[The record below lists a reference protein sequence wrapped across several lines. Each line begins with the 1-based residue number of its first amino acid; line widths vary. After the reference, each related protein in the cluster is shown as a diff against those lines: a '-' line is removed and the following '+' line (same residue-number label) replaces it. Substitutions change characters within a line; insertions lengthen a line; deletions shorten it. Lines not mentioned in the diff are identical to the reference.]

1 MKLSNLISPNIPE
14 LSLKDNVVNALN
26 LMEEYHV
33 FHLPV
38 VTEGKYI
45 GLADKETLLD
55 VDNPLKARITELLD
69 ISISPNQHINDVV
82 KIFSTQDLS
91 ILPIK
96 DDEDNYLGSI
106 TLENMV
112 DTIADRHAIHE
123 LGGIIILEMDPR
135 DYSMQQIAGIVESN
149 DSKILSSST
158 HADEESKKLHVTVK
172 VNTLEI
178 GGILQAFERYGY
190 TIKSSYQE
198 HDYSKDLINQYEEF
212 MKYMNM

>member
-1 MKLSNLISPNIPE
+1 MKLSNLISPEIPE

-33 FHLPV
+33 SHLPV
-38 VTEGKYI
+38 ISEGKYI

-55 VDNPLKARITELLD
+55 VENPVKSSITELLD
-69 ISISPNQHINDVV
+69 VFISPNQHINDVV

-96 DDEDNYLGSI
+96 DEDNVYVGSI
-106 TLENMV
+106 TLETMV
-112 DTIADRHAIHE
+112 DTIAERQSVHE
-123 LGGIIILEMDPR
+123 PGGILVFEMEPR

-158 HADEESKKLHVTVK
+158 HSDEETGKLNVTIK
-172 VNTLEI
+172 VNTMEI
-178 GGILQAFERYGY
+178 GGILQTFERYGY
-190 TIKSSYQE
+190 RVKSSYQE
-198 HDYSKDLINQYEEF
+198 HDYSKDLLNQYEEF